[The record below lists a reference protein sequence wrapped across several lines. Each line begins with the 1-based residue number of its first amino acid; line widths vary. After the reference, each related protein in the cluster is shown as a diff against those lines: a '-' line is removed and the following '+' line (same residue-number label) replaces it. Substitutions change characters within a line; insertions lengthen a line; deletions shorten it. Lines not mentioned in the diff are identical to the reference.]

1 MSAAAAAAADDD
13 DDNDGDA
20 DCLSTSQSQ
29 CSAPFG
35 SKLTDRMKMVGE
47 RRPKAGRW
55 RRPHALCRPP
65 PQIRACQPPQTT
77 PIFTCTGSQLMC
89 LLAEADLP

>member
-1 MSAAAAAAADDD
+1 VNRLMSAAAAADAAADNDDD
-13 DDNDGDA
+13 DDDA
-20 DCLSTSQSQ
+20 DCSSTSQSQ

-35 SKLTDRMKMVGE
+35 SKLTDRMKMVGD

-65 PQIRACQPPQTT
+65 PQTRA
-77 PIFTCTGSQLMC
+77 
-89 LLAEADLP
+89 